1 MRGRM
6 LSALGLAGLAL
17 AALAWW
23 AVMPVTTARA
33 QVDISIDP
41 AMVKG
46 APAAAVTIVEFSDY
60 Q

>member
-1 MRGRM
+1 MRRRRR
-6 LSALGLAGLAL
+6 SALAL
-17 AALAWW
+17 AVALLIASAWW
-23 AVMPVTTARA
+23 AAMPAAPARA

-46 APAAAVTIVEFSDY
+46 APTAAVTIVEFSDY